1 MLVAVYAS
9 FLAIWV
15 VILSTRVI
23 ALRGNPAFKWFS
35 FGNNN
40 EEGLQRAIR
49 AQGNLTEYL
58 PIFLIIMLLAETNGL
73 QANFLHYYG
82 SAFLIGRLIHGI
94 SFGFMK
100 EMLFLRVL
108 GTVLTLL
115 PLLGLSI
122 YVFINCFS

>member
-1 MLVAVYAS
+1 MLVGIYAS
-9 FLAIWV
+9 FLAVWL
-15 VILSTRVI
+15 VILSFRVI

-49 AQGNLTEYL
+49 AHGNLTEYA
-58 PIFLIIMLLAETNGL
+58 PIFLIIMLIAETNGF
-73 QANFLHYYG
+73 QASVLHYYG
-82 SAFLIGRLIHGI
+82 STFLIGRLIHGI

-108 GTVLTLL
+108 GTVLTLV

-122 YVFINCFS
+122 LLVINCFS